1 MFIIIIKRSAPE
13 KQEPKRPVKHTR
25 IISSPIVRGGMMDYK
40 VFATRNQNG
49 GMFGLENQIV
59 LN

>member
-1 MFIIIIKRSAPE
+1 MPIIIIIRRNPM
-13 KQEPKRPVKHTR
+13 EPKKPVNHQITVP
-25 IISSPIVRGGMMDYK
+25 SPISRGQVAYK
-40 VFATRNQNG
+40 TFATRNQYG

>member
-1 MFIIIIKRSAPE
+1 MSIIIIIRRNPM
-13 KQEPKRPVKHTR
+13 EPKKPVNHQITVP
-25 IISSPIVRGGMMDYK
+25 SPISRGQVAYK
-40 VFATRNQNG
+40 TFATRNQYG